1 MDDLIARLTQVS
13 EQVSRALALMLGLVT
28 VAALL
33 VLLTQ
38 TQASMAQRRREL
50 LLMRT
55 LGASSDLLK
64 KMLRWELVA
73 SGALAGLCAAMV
85 VELCS
90 FGLQWWWFEGQW
102 QFHWAIWLGLP
113 TLGALLVTLA
123 GQGMQRQLLAG
134 TLSDRLRG
142 LGQGLL

>member
-1 MDDLIARLTQVS
+1 
-13 EQVSRALALMLGLVT
+13 

>member
-1 MDDLIARLTQVS
+1 
-13 EQVSRALALMLGLVT
+13 
-28 VAALL
+28 
-33 VLLTQ
+33 
-38 TQASMAQRRREL
+38 
-50 LLMRT
+50 MRT
-55 LGASSDLLK
+55 LGAGSKLLE

-90 FGLQWWWFEGQW
+90 FGLQWWWFDGQW
-102 QFHWAIWLGLP
+102 QFHWAIWAGLP
-113 TLGALLVTLA
+113 LLGALLVTLA
-123 GQGMQRQLLAG
+123 GQGMRRQLLAG

>member
-1 MDDLIARLTQVS
+1 MLADVCGGVLNLGHQV
-13 EQVSRALALMLGLVT
+13 G
-28 VAALL
+28 VAALR
-33 VLLTQ
+33 VGVKAGPGGQ
-38 TQASMAQRRREL
+38 FHVRGQHVA
-50 LLMRT
+50 
-55 LGASSDLLK
+55 
-64 KMLRWELVA
+64 LVA

>member
-1 MDDLIARLTQVS
+1 VELIRRHPTVSLIDVEDLIGRLTLVS
-13 EQVSRALALMLGLVT
+13 DQVSRALGLMLGLVT

-38 TQASMAQRRREL
+38 TQAGMAHRRREL

-55 LGASSDLLK
+55 LGAGSALLE

-90 FGLQWWWFEGQW
+90 FGLQWWWEGRSGSSTGPSGL
-102 QFHWAIWLGLP
+102 HSPCLGP
-113 TLGALLVTLA
+113 CW
-123 GQGMQRQLLAG
+123 
-134 TLSDRLRG
+134 
-142 LGQGLL
+142 